1 MLNNSNRTKIYKN
14 KNAYAMGIFLS
25 ANTNKCYQ
33 KEIPELL
40 KCLQLKG
47 R

>member
-1 MLNNSNRTKIYKN
+1 MLNDSNLTKIYKN
-14 KNAYAMGIFLS
+14 KNAYVMGIFLS
-25 ANTNKCYQ
+25 ANKCDQ